1 MLLVFFCFLQI
12 LLSSPKAI
20 QTETLALHPVK
31 MTANHQAR
39 KELLYKL
46 KRRNQYLSESAF
58 IGNSIGVGQQ
68 MYFDS
73 KGAGFLGEPTML
85 VKGCYSFMND
95 TSSSSE
101 YKISYN
107 GIPCRAKDAI
117 ALCGAKRVFINMGTN
132 DMWLGNEGVQKAYA
146 KYLAEIRQ
154 KNPDV
159 VIFVE
164 SMTHVQAGKENS
176 HLNNAN
182 IDQLNSF
189 LEDFCQKHKDLY
201 FIDVSSV
208 LRDPDGSLRPDC
220 CSDGYV
226 HISMKGY
233 ELWTGEICKYV
244 DGLLD
249 MEEAAEN
256 AVNAYSQSGSEEDYQ
271 TASEAVD
278 ALEKSTVK
286 QNLTQ
291 ELRQCRSLYS

>member
-1 MLLVFFCFLQI
+1 MFLVFFCFLQMF
-12 LLSSPKAI
+12 LFSPENI
-20 QTETLALHPVK
+20 RTETITSHPSKLA
-31 MTANHQAR
+31 ANHQTK
-39 KELLYKL
+39 KELLRKR
-46 KRRNQYLSESAF
+46 KRRNQYLSEAAF

-95 TSSSSE
+95 TSSSNE
-101 YKISYN
+101 YKISYH

-132 DMWLGNEGVQKAYA
+132 DMWLGNEGVQNAYV

-154 KNPDV
+154 KNPKV

-164 SMTHVQAGKENS
+164 SMTHVQAGKEND

-189 LEDFCQKHKDLY
+189 LADFCQKHKDLY

-208 LRDPDGSLRPDC
+208 LRNSDGSLRPDC

-233 ELWTGEICKYV
+233 ELWTMEICKYV
-244 DGLLD
+244 DQLLD
-249 MEEAAEN
+249 MEETARN

-271 TASEAVD
+271 TACEMVD
-278 ALEKSTVK
+278 VLEKSTVK
-286 QNLTQ
+286 QQLKQ
-291 ELRQCRSLYS
+291 KLGQCRSRYR